1 MQLSNKP
8 TKMNVGKPFRLID
21 FKTFDETLDAVK
33 SGSPSGSDDSDSDHS
48 DGKQSRR
55 QFMVQMFGVNEQGNT
70 CSIIVYD
77 FKPFFFLHVGDNWDQ
92 STANAFMRD
101 LYSKSGVKWLESQ
114 VESVKLVD
122 YNKLYG
128 FSAGKKDRFIQVTF
142 HNQNAF
148 NRMKNMWYRKNTAGN
163 RVLITIPFRGIDVA
177 IYESN
182 IPPLLRYF
190 HIKNISPSGWVNV
203 QYNRA
208 YKPGTK
214 STTCTYECICT
225 LNQLIPMPEKETCVP
240 YKIMSFDIEA
250 SSSHGDFPLPQ
261 KTYKKLAQHLVDA
274 FLNNF
279 ADPTS
284 APPEMIASLTKQVIM
299 TAFGHASF
307 DDVDLVYPKR
317 EPTKSRV
324 LSNID
329 LLLKTPLDNMH
340 RIQTED
346 EEDKSKLLTI
356 GAMFDKM
363 RATDKFSGAGEDGS
377 DEDSDAEPEAEER
390 DDSDDDGYAGLSAYQ
405 SSIRV
410 ARNCTIIDLLI
421 SDKYNRDAKI
431 TRVDEALTQLFPP
444 LKGDEVTFIGSTF
457 MKYGEHEPYLN
468 HCFVVGSCDPV
479 DGTTIETT
487 TTEREMLVRWTD
499 LVNTENP
506 DSIIGYNIF
515 GFDYEFMF
523 RRAIENNCTKTF
535 LLLSRRVGEL
545 CVKDQG
551 FRKSGD
557 SGDSADATDIE
568 HTTIAIASGDYD
580 LKYIKMTGRLQ
591 VDMYMYL
598 RREYNFGSYKLDD
611 MASYFISDD
620 IKRVEAVTDA
630 DSGETVT
637 HLYSKNLMGLH
648 VGDFIHVEI
657 TSFTSDYYA
666 GGKKFVVSN
675 ILLNQPADP
684 TLVDGPKTNIIVI
697 EGDHSE
703 LRSYKNIKWGM
714 AKDDVTP
721 QDIFRLTKGSAA
733 DRARVAKY
741 CIQDCNL
748 VHHLMNKVDVLT
760 GYVEMASIC
769 SVPISFLVFR
779 GQGIKLTSYVAKKC
793 RAKDTLM
800 PDLEKSGGNEGY
812 EGAIVL
818 PPKCSMYMDNPV
830 ACVDYASLYPSS
842 MISQNFSHDSKV
854 WTREYDL
861 EGNLLKETGEKDP
874 KTGKYKYDELPG
886 YEYIDIEFDTF
897 RYVRKT
903 STSAAVKTKCGKK
916 VCRWAQFPDN
926 KKGIMPSILE
936 ELLKARSDTRKK
948 GKTEPDPFMQNV
960 LDKRQLGYKV
970 TANSLYGQC
979 GAKTSSFYEKD
990 VAAST
995 TATGRMMITYARRII
1010 EEVYGNREYD
1020 TECHGPVLTKAEYV
1034 YGDSVANYTPVY
1046 VRTGDG
1052 KLDICTIESLA
1063 EKYGTERGWDGS
1075 DSKNESQNRK
1085 ILQRNDD
1092 GGGVSKGEWVQ
1103 CEEPGKQTKEF
1114 CEMKEG
1120 VETWTEKGWTRLHR
1134 VIRHTLAQHKKMIR
1148 VLTHTGL
1155 VDVTDDHSLLRE
1167 DGTEISP
1174 KEVKVG
1180 DSLLHSPLPGSI
1192 TKSSNISENEAK
1204 IMGFF
1209 FGDGSCGEYACPS
1222 GKKCSWALNNAS
1234 MERIEYYLGL
1244 CREVYPDYDWVYMDT
1259 IQSSGVYKISPR
1271 NSSYGSIVDFVKMYR
1286 DKLYNGNAKVI
1297 PNEIMESPENIRRA
1311 FWQGLYDADGD
1322 KDVNGYC
1329 RIDQKNQISAAHIA
1343 WLAQSIGYKTSI
1355 NTRSDKDNIYRITM
1369 TTKKQRLSPVA
1380 IKKMGEITYEGYV
1393 YDLTTDNHHFAAGI
1407 GNLIVHNTDSVF
1419 FTFNLEDPKTGEK
1432 VRGPKALEMTIEIA
1446 QDAAA
1451 LCTRFLKPPMELS
1464 YEKTLMPFILLKKKR
1479 YVGMLYE
1486 TDPKKGKLKYMGLSI
1501 KRRDSCDYLKDV
1513 YGGILNILMKE
1524 NDIMKSVEFLHK
1536 CLEELVAGRVP
1547 MDKLTITR
1555 ALSSYYKNPQTIAH
1569 RVLAD
1574 RIGKRDPGNKP
1585 KPGDR
1590 LKFVFFENPN
1600 AKLQGEKIELPEYIE
1615 SENLKI
1621 DYAHYIT
1628 RQLMKPLQQLYGLG
1642 LEQIWENQK
1651 KQLAIRTHK
1660 KEIVELRKKYP
1671 DQETFAKKHDDFC
1684 SKKVKPLLFDKWLV
1698 QLQNQ
1703 KNNARE
1709 ITGFFKPTTKK

>member
-1 MQLSNKP
+1 
-8 TKMNVGKPFRLID
+8 MNIGKPFRLID
-21 FKTFDETLDAVK
+21 FKTFDETLNAVK
-33 SGSPSGSDDSDSDHS
+33 SGTPSGSDDSSS
-48 DGKQSRR
+48 DGSTTSNLR
-55 QFMVQMFGVNEQGNT
+55 QFMVQMFGVNEQGQT
-70 CSIIVYD
+70 CSIIVHD

-92 STANAFMRD
+92 SVANGFMRD
-101 LYSKSGVKWLESQ
+101 LYAKSGVKWLESQ
-114 VESVKLVD
+114 VESVRIVD
-122 YNKLYG
+122 HHKLYG
-128 FSAGKKDRFIQVTF
+128 FSAGKKERFIQVTF
-142 HNQNAF
+142 HNQSAF
-148 NRMKNMWYRKNTAGN
+148 NRMKNLWYRKDQSGN
-163 RVLITIPFRGIDVA
+163 RRLITQPFRGVEVA

-182 IPPLLRYF
+182 ILPLLRYF
-190 HIKNISPSGWVNV
+190 HIKNVSPSGWVNV

-208 YKPGTK
+208 YKPNNP
-214 STTCTYECICT
+214 STTCTFECICSSS
-225 LNQLIPMPEKETCVP
+225 QIAPMPEKETRVP

-274 FLNNF
+274 YFRDIGDQK
-279 ADPTS
+279 AVDPNTVS
-284 APPEMIASLTKQVIM
+284 DMVRNVVMAGFDATRTESNIC
-299 TAFGHASF
+299 

-317 EPTKSRV
+317 APSKSRI
-324 LSNID
+324 LSMIE

-340 RIQTED
+340 KIKTD
-346 EEDKSKLLTI
+346 DTEDKSKLLTI
-356 GAMFDKM
+356 GAMFEKM
-363 RATDKFSGAGEDGS
+363 RGSDKFHGTGGADGADGGEGD
-377 DEDSDAEPEAEER
+377 DDSDAEEPADDLEEQEDF
-390 DDSDDDGYAGLSAYQ
+390 DDEYRESTYQ
-405 SSIRV
+405 SSVKVSRT
-410 ARNCTIIDLLI
+410 CTLVELLV
-421 SDKYNRDAKI
+421 SDKYSRDAKI
-431 TRVDEALTQLFPP
+431 IRVDEALTQLFPP

-457 MKYGEHEPYLN
+457 MRNGEPEPYLN

-487 TTEREMLVRWTD
+487 MTEREMLVRWTD
-499 LVNTENP
+499 LVSTENP
-506 DSIIGYNIF
+506 DIIIGYNIF

-523 RRAIENNCTKTF
+523 RRAIENDCTKTF
-535 LLLSRRVGEL
+535 LLLSRRIGEL

-551 FRKSGD
+551 FRKPGD
-557 SGDSADATDIE
+557 STKTGDSDKEVDIE
-568 HTTIAIASGDYD
+568 HTTIALASGDYD
-580 LKYIKMTGRLQ
+580 LKYIKQTGRLQ

-657 TSFTSDYYA
+657 TSFTSDYYD
-666 GGKKFVVSN
+666 GGRKFVVEY
-675 ILLNQPADP
+675 ILKDQPADP
-684 TLVDGPKTNIIVI
+684 SIPDGPKTNIIVI
-697 EGDHSE
+697 CGDHSA
-703 LRSYKNIKWGM
+703 LRSHKSIKWGM

-721 QDIFRLTKGSAA
+721 QDIFRLTKGSSA
-733 DRARVAKY
+733 DRSRVAKY

-748 VHHLMNKVDVLT
+748 VHHLLNKVDVLT
-760 GYVEMASIC
+760 GYVEMSSIC

-861 EGNLLKETGEKDP
+861 EGNLLRQTGEVDR

-886 YEYIDIEFDTF
+886 FEYIDIEFDTF
-897 RYVRKT
+897 RYVRRT
-903 STSAAVKTKCGKK
+903 PTSAAVKTKCGKK
-916 VCRWAQFPDN
+916 VCRWAQFPDSR
-926 KKGIMPSILE
+926 KGIMPSILE

-948 GKTEPDPFMQNV
+948 AKTEPDPFMQNV

-995 TATGRMMITYARRII
+995 TATGRMMIMYARRII

-1046 VRTGDG
+1046 VRSNGDNM
-1052 KLDICTIESLA
+1052 DICTIESLA
-1063 EKYGTERGWDGS
+1063 EKYGTERGWTKCD
-1075 DSKNESQNRK
+1075 
-1085 ILQRNDD
+1085 
-1092 GGGVSKGEWVQ
+1092 
-1103 CEEPGKQTKEF
+1103 EPGKQTKEF
-1114 CEMKEG
+1114 CEMREG
-1120 VETWTEKGWTRLHR
+1120 VETWTEKGWTKLHR
-1134 VIRHTLAQHKKMIR
+1134 VIRHALASHKKMVRI
-1148 VLTHTGL
+1148 LTHTGL

-1167 DGTEISP
+1167 DGTEVSP

-1180 DSLLHSPLPGSI
+1180 DSLLHSTLPFEYWKRGSDI
-1192 TKSSNISENEAK
+1192 MYSKVFDTQLEAAIALAQCPHVLSIIEVVLNKRASKYCVINKSLISDWSSNA
-1204 IMGFF
+1204 
-1209 FGDGSCGEYACPS
+1209 
-1222 GKKCSWALNNAS
+1222 
-1234 MERIEYYLGL
+1234 
-1244 CREVYPDYDWVYMDT
+1244 
-1259 IQSSGVYKISPR
+1259 IQS
-1271 NSSYGSIVDFVKMYR
+1271 MHE
-1286 DKLYNGNAKVI
+1286 I
-1297 PNEIMESPENIRRA
+1297 P
-1311 FWQGLYDADGD
+1311 
-1322 KDVNGYC
+1322 
-1329 RIDQKNQISAAHIA
+1329 
-1343 WLAQSIGYKTSI
+1343 
-1355 NTRSDKDNIYRITM
+1355 
-1369 TTKKQRLSPVA
+1369 
-1380 IKKMGEITYEGYV
+1380 YEGYV
-1393 YDLTTDNHHFAAGI
+1393 YDLTTENHHFAAGI
-1407 GNLIVHNTDSVF
+1407 GNIIVHNTDSVF
-1419 FTFNLEDPKTGEK
+1419 FIFNLEDPKTGEK

-1547 MDKLTITR
+1547 MEKLMITR

-1590 LKFVFFENPN
+1590 IKFVFFENPA
-1600 AKLQGEKIELPEYIE
+1600 AKLQGEKIELPEYIA

-1642 LEQIWENQK
+1642 LEQIWDHQK

-1660 KEIVELRKKYP
+1660 KEVVELRKKYP

-1703 KNNARE
+1703 KDHARE
-1709 ITGFFKPTTKK
+1709 ITGFFKPLKK

>member
-1 MQLSNKP
+1 MQKKP
-8 TKMNVGKPFRLID
+8 TKMNVNKPFRLID
-21 FKTFDETLDAVK
+21 FKTFDETLNAIK
-33 SGSPSGSDDSDSDHS
+33 SGTASGSDDSSTDSETS
-48 DGKQSRR
+48 QKR
-55 QFMVQMFGVNEQGNT
+55 QFMVQMFGVNEQGQT
-70 CSIIVYD
+70 CSIIVTD
-77 FKPFFFLHVGDNWDQ
+77 FKPFFFLHVDNSTRPWDQ
-92 STANAFMRD
+92 SVANAFMRD
-101 LYSKSGVKWLESQ
+101 LYTKSGIKWLESQ
-114 VESVKLVD
+114 VESAIIVD
-122 YNKLYG
+122 HNKLYG
-128 FSAGKKDRFIQVTF
+128 FSAGKKDRFIRVTF
-142 HNQNAF
+142 HNLNAF
-148 NRMKNMWYRKNTAGN
+148 NRMKNMWYSKDQAGN
-163 RVLITIPFRGIDVA
+163 RRLTTVPFRGTNVA

-182 IPPLLRYF
+182 IPPLLRFF
-190 HIKNISPSGWVNV
+190 HIKNVSPSGWVNV

-208 YKPGTK
+208 YKPTTK
-214 STTCTYECICT
+214 TTTCTFECICSSA
-225 LNQLIPMPEKETCVP
+225 LVLPMPEKETRVP

-274 FLNNF
+274 YFRN
-279 ADPTS
+279 DPRIQTT
-284 APPEMIASLTKQVIM
+284 ESLITLISRTIM
-299 TAFGHASF
+299 TGFEY
-307 DDVDLVYPKR
+307 DDLEDVDIVYPKR
-317 EPTKSRV
+317 SITKSRV
-324 LSNID
+324 LAAID

-340 RIQTED
+340 KIKTD
-346 EEDKSKLLTI
+346 DAEDKTAILTI

-363 RATDKFSGAGEDGS
+363 RGTDKFAATKDDGS
-377 DEDSDAEPEAEER
+377 DEDSDCEEEEEEPDLDDQEE
-390 DDSDDDGYAGLSAYQ
+390 YQ
-405 SSIRV
+405 PMQYRSSVRV
-410 ARNCTIIDLLI
+410 DRTCTIIDLLI

-431 TRVDEALTQLFPP
+431 TRIDEALTQLFPP

-457 MKYGEHEPYLN
+457 MRYGEQEPYLN

-479 DGTTIETT
+479 DGAVIETA
-487 TTEREMLVRWTD
+487 TTEREMLIRWTD
-499 LVNTENP
+499 LVNSENP
-506 DSIIGYNIF
+506 DIIIGYNIF

-523 RRAIENNCTKTF
+523 RRAIETECVKAF
-535 LLLSRRVGEL
+535 LVLSRKIGEM
-545 CVKDQG
+545 CVKEQG
-551 FRKSGD
+551 YQKSEK
-557 SGDSADATDIE
+557 SQLDIE
-568 HTTIAIASGDYD
+568 HTTIAIASGEYD

-620 IKRVEAVTDA
+620 IKRVEIVHSTDTGTGTTT
-630 DSGETVT
+630 STEESCPMT
-637 HLYSKNLMGLH
+637 HLYSKNLAGLH

-657 TSFTSDYYA
+657 TSFTSDYYD
-666 GGKKFVVSN
+666 GGRKFVVED
-675 ILLNQPADP
+675 ILRDQPSDP
-684 TLVDGPKTNIIVI
+684 TSPDKKTNIIVI
-697 EGDHSE
+697 RGDHSA
-703 LRSYKNIKWGM
+703 LKSQKNIKWGM

-721 QDIFRLTKGSAA
+721 QDIFRLTKGDAA

-748 VHHLMNKVDVLT
+748 VHHLMTKVDVFT

-793 RAKDTLM
+793 RDKDTLM

-861 EGNLLKETGEKDP
+861 EGNLLRQTGEIDRG
-874 KTGKYKYDELPG
+874 TGKYRYDELPG
-886 YEYIDIEFDTF
+886 YQYIDIEFDTF
-897 RYVRKT
+897 RYVRRT
-903 STSAAVKTKCGKK
+903 PTSAAVKTKCGKK

-926 KKGIMPSILE
+926 RKGIMPSILE
-936 ELLKARSDTRKK
+936 ELLKARSETRKK

-979 GAKTSSFYEKD
+979 GAKTSSFYDKD

-995 TATGRMMITYARRII
+995 TATGRMMIIYARRII

-1034 YGDSVANYTPVY
+1034 YGDSVASYTPVY
-1046 VRTGDG
+1046 VRRCGHII
-1052 KLDICTIESLA
+1052 ICSIEDLASLYGVVGWVPCL
-1063 EKYGTERGWDGS
+1063 EKGRQD
-1075 DSKNESQNRK
+1075 
-1085 ILQRNDD
+1085 
-1092 GGGVSKGEWVQ
+1092 
-1103 CEEPGKQTKEF
+1103 KEV
-1114 CEMKEG
+1114 CNLHN
-1120 VETWTEKGWTRLHR
+1120 VETWTEKGWTILRR
-1134 VIRHTLAQHKKMIR
+1134 VIRHKLAPHKKMIR
-1148 VLTHTGL
+1148 IATHMGV
-1155 VDVTDDHSLLRE
+1155 VDVTDDHSLVLSG
-1167 DGTEISP
+1167 GTEISP
-1174 KEVKVG
+1174 KDVSVEVTE
-1180 DSLLHSPLPGSI
+1180 LLHCPIELVTPLNI
-1192 TKSSNISENEAK
+1192 HQDIRFTEDVEYSST
-1204 IMGFF
+1204 
-1209 FGDGSCGEYACPS
+1209 D
-1222 GKKCSWALNNAS
+1222 LV
-1234 MERIEYYLGL
+1234 YL
-1244 CREVYPDYDWVYMDT
+1244 
-1259 IQSSGVYKISPR
+1259 S
-1271 NSSYGSIVDFVKMYR
+1271 
-1286 DKLYNGNAKVI
+1286 KL
-1297 PNEIMESPENIRRA
+1297 
-1311 FWQGLYDADGD
+1311 
-1322 KDVNGYC
+1322 
-1329 RIDQKNQISAAHIA
+1329 AA
-1343 WLAQSIGYKTSI
+1343 LAQRSGMQIRFETYDEFERVICLKIKKRFDSPNTQKIQKAKQIGY
-1355 NTRSDKDNIYRITM
+1355 D
-1369 TTKKQRLSPVA
+1369 
-1380 IKKMGEITYEGYV
+1380 GYV
-1393 YDLTTDNHHFAAGI
+1393 YDLTTDNHHFAAGV
-1407 GNLIVHNTDSVF
+1407 GNIIVHNTDSVF

-1432 VRGPKALEMTIEIA
+1432 VRGEKALEMTIEIA

-1524 NDIMKSVEFLHK
+1524 NDIMKSVEFLNR
-1536 CLEELVAGRVP
+1536 CLGELVAGRVP

-1590 LKFVFFENPN
+1590 IKFVFFDNPA
-1600 AKLQGEKIELPEYIE
+1600 AKLQGEKIELPEYIVE
-1615 SENLKI
+1615 EKLKI

-1628 RQLMKPLQQLYGLG
+1628 KQLMKPLQQLYGLG
-1642 LEQIWENQK
+1642 LEQIWDNQK

-1660 KEIVELRKKYP
+1660 KDIADLRKKYP

-1684 SKKVKPLLFDKWLV
+1684 SKKVKPLLFDKWLT

-1703 KNNARE
+1703 RDNARE
-1709 ITGFFKPTTKK
+1709 ITGFFKPRTTPK

>member
-1 MQLSNKP
+1 MQNTRKP
-8 TKMNVGKPFRLID
+8 TKMNVNKLFRLID
-21 FKTFDETLDAVK
+21 LKTFDETLNSVK
-33 SGSPSGSDDSDSDHS
+33 TGTASDESSDSDHS
-48 DGKQSRR
+48 QSTKQ
-55 QFMVQMFGVNEQGNT
+55 QFMVQMFGVNEQGQT
-70 CSIIVYD
+70 CSIIVHD

-92 STANAFMRD
+92 SIANAFIRE
-101 LYSKSGVKWLESQ
+101 LFSKAGVKWLDKQ
-114 VESVKLVD
+114 MDPIKLVD

-148 NRMKNMWYRKNTAGN
+148 NRMKNLWYQKDQHGN
-163 RVLITIPFRGIDVA
+163 RKLIKQDFKGTKIS

-190 HIKNISPSGWVNV
+190 HIKNISPSGWVSV
-203 QYNRA
+203 QHNRA
-208 YKPGTK
+208 YKPTTPT
-214 STTCTYECICT
+214 TTCTFEYICESRCIT
-225 LNQLIPMPEKETCVP
+225 PLPEKETRVP

-261 KTYKKLAQHLVDA
+261 KTYKKLAQTLVDA
-274 FLNNF
+274 ILRSPNNMP
-279 ADPTS
+279 DQ
-284 APPEMIASLTKQVIM
+284 IANLISDVILA
-299 TAFGHASF
+299 AFEYSSQNEPNI
-307 DDVDLVYPKR
+307 DVDIVYPKHQ
-317 EPTKSRV
+317 PTKSRV
-324 LSNID
+324 ISIID
-329 LLLKTPLDNMH
+329 LLLKTPLDNMQK
-340 RIQTED
+340 ISTD
-346 EEDKSKLLTI
+346 DGDKSNLLTI

-363 RATDKFSGAGEDGS
+363 RDTQFGGRSNEDN
-377 DEDSDAEPEAEER
+377 DCE
-390 DDSDDDGYAGLSAYQ
+390 SDDDHDEKDDNESDDDYEEDRTYKQVAYQ
-405 SSIRV
+405 SQIKV
-410 ARNCTIIDLLI
+410 NKTCTIIDLLL

-431 TRVDEALTQLFPP
+431 TRVDEALTQLFPQ

-457 MKYGEHEPYLN
+457 MRYGEPEPYLN
-468 HCFVVGSCDPV
+468 HCFVVGDCDPV
-479 DGTTIETT
+479 DGATIETAA
-487 TTEREMLVRWTD
+487 TEREMLIRWTD

-506 DSIIGYNIF
+506 DIIIGYNIF

-523 RRAIENNCTKTF
+523 RRAIETDCVKTF
-535 LLLSRRVGEL
+535 LLLSRKMGEL
-545 CVKDQG
+545 CVKDAG
-551 FRKSGD
+551 FKKAESI
-557 SGDSADATDIE
+557 DIE
-568 HTTIAIASGDYD
+568 HTTIAIASGEYD

-591 VDMYMYL
+591 IDMYMYL
-598 RREYNFGSYKLDD
+598 RRDYNFGSYKLDD
-611 MASYFISDD
+611 MASHFISDD
-620 IKRVEAVTDA
+620 IKRVE
-630 DSGETVT
+630 TVYDTATESFNT

-648 VGDFIHVEI
+648 IGDFIHVEI
-657 TSFTSDYYA
+657 TSFTSDYYD
-666 GGKKFVVSN
+666 GGRKFVVED
-675 ILLNQPADP
+675 ILRNQPADP
-684 TLVDGPKTNIIVI
+684 VAGQDGLKTNIIVI
-697 EGDHSE
+697 RGEHNA

-721 QDIFRLTKGSAA
+721 QDIFRLTKGDAA

-741 CIQDCNL
+741 CLQDCNL

-779 GQGIKLTSYVAKKC
+779 GQGVKLTSYVAKKC

-854 WTREYDL
+854 WTKEYDL
-861 EGNLLKETGEKDP
+861 EGNMLRQTGEIDHR
-874 KTGKYKYDELPG
+874 TGKYRYDDLPG

-903 STSAAVKTKCGKK
+903 PTSAAVKTKCGKK
-916 VCRWAQFPDN
+916 VCRWAQFPDDR
-926 KKGIMPSILE
+926 KGIMPSILE

-948 GKTEPDPFMQNV
+948 AKTEPDVFMQNV

-995 TATGRMMITYARRII
+995 TATGRMMIIYARRII

-1034 YGDSVANYTPVY
+1034 YGDSVASYTPVY
-1046 VRTGDG
+1046 VRVRQETTGESQI
-1052 KLDICTIESLA
+1052 DICTIESLA
-1063 EKYGTERGWDGS
+1063 EKYGTSRG
-1075 DSKNESQNRK
+1075 
-1085 ILQRNDD
+1085 
-1092 GGGVSKGEWVQ
+1092 WVQ
-1103 CEEPGKQTKEF
+1103 CEEPGKQSKEF
-1114 CEMKEG
+1114 CEMRLN

-1134 VIRHTLAQHKKMIR
+1134 VIRHALAPHKKMVRI
-1148 VLTHTGL
+1148 VTHTGL
-1155 VDVTDDHSLLRE
+1155 VDVTDDHSLLRPDGGE
-1167 DGTEISP
+1167 VSPKDVLVGTE
-1174 KEVKVG
+1174 
-1180 DSLLHSPLPGSI
+1180 LLHCPIETKTPLLLYKQFTI
-1192 TKSSNISENEAK
+1192 A
-1204 IMGFF
+1204 
-1209 FGDGSCGEYACPS
+1209 GDCEYLSTNALYLSKLAVVAQRS
-1222 GKKCSWALNNAS
+1222 G
-1234 MERIEYYLGL
+1234 MQFRIESS
-1244 CREVYPDYDWVYMDT
+1244 RDT
-1259 IQSSGVYKISPR
+1259 DLISVTIKTDIS
-1271 NSSYGSIVDFVKMYR
+1271 NE
-1286 DKLYNGNAKVI
+1286 N
-1297 PNEIMESPENIRRA
+1297 PNE
-1311 FWQGLYDADGD
+1311 DA
-1322 KDVNGYC
+1322 
-1329 RIDQKNQISAAHIA
+1329 
-1343 WLAQSIGYKTSI
+1343 
-1355 NTRSDKDNIYRITM
+1355 
-1369 TTKKQRLSPVA
+1369 TKIQY
-1380 IKKMGEITYEGYV
+1380 MHEIPYEGYV
-1393 YDLTTDNHHFAAGI
+1393 YDLTTENHHFAAGI
-1407 GNLIVHNTDSVF
+1407 GNMIVHNTDSVF

-1432 VRGPKALEMTIEIA
+1432 VRGEKALEMTIEIA

-1451 LCTRFLKPPMELS
+1451 LCTRYLKPPMELS

-1524 NDIMKSVEFLHK
+1524 NDIMKSVEFLNK
-1536 CLEELVAGRVP
+1536 CLEELVQGRVP

-1590 LKFVFFENPN
+1590 LKFVFFENPS
-1600 AKLQGEKIELPEYIE
+1600 AKLQGDKIELPEYIIA
-1615 SENLKI
+1615 ENLKI

-1642 LEQIWENQK
+1642 LEQIWEHQK
-1651 KQLAIRTHK
+1651 KIPAIRTHK
-1660 KEIVELRKKYP
+1660 KDVADLRKKYP
-1671 DQETFAKKHDDFC
+1671 DQETFANKHDDFC
-1684 SKKVKPLLFDKWLV
+1684 SKKVKPLLFDKWLT
-1698 QLQNQ
+1698 QLQN
-1703 KNNARE
+1703 KKDNARE
-1709 ITGFFKPTTKK
+1709 ITGFFLPVKK